1 MTAGWQKLIRW
12 TPRVLGIGVALF
24 VGVFAL
30 DAFSQQLPLT
40 EALVHF
46 GIHAIPGAVLLAVVA
61 LAWQREWIGALV
73 FIGAAVAYALMVPQR
88 LDWIV
93 IVAGPLL
100 LTGLLYATSGAMRF
114 TSSSASARAAR
125 ASSSE

>member
-1 MTAGWQKLIRW
+1 MTPGWQKMIRW

-30 DAFSQQLPLT
+30 DAFSQQLPFT

-46 GIHAIPGAVLLAVVA
+46 AIHAIPAAVLLAVVA
-61 LAWQREWIGALV
+61 LAWRREWIGAIV

-88 LDWIV
+88 LDWIA

-100 LTGLLYATSGAMRF
+100 LTGLLFLGSWVQRRRNHIPA
-114 TSSSASARAAR
+114 
-125 ASSSE
+125 